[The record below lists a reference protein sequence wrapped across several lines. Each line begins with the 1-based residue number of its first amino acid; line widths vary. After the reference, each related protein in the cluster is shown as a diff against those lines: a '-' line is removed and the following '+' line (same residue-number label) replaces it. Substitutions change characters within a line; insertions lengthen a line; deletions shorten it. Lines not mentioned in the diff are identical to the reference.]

1 MLNTDYFKGK
11 KVTMVGLARSG
22 LAAANLLFDLG
33 AEVKVTDGQDN
44 VSLRANAEKL
54 KSKGIKVELGKH
66 SQEFIQGSDIV
77 VVSPGVLNT
86 SLPVIWAQE
95 FNIPVI
101 SEVEVAAIL
110 CPGRLVAVTGSSGK
124 TTVTTLIGKVI
135 EASGRKAFVCGNI
148 GNPFCGEV
156 AKMSP
161 EDYACLEISSF
172 QLERIKSFKPHIAV
186 MLNFSRNHLDR
197 HKDMQEY
204 LEAKKRIFL
213 NQDKNDFLV
222 LNGDDP
228 VFKGLAKEAD
238 SKVIY
243 FYEANGVNPNQ
254 AAAIAVAS
262 IVGIERKTCLKV
274 FKEFRGLEH
283 RLEYVA
289 EINGIRF
296 INDSKAT
303 VAESTV
309 WAINNISSPI
319 ILIAGGR
326 DKGVNYASI
335 IDVAAK
341 KVRTTILIGEA
352 RKKIAEAISAALA
365 VEEAAS
371 LKEAVIKAFEK
382 ASSGDCVLLSPMCSS
397 FDMFSNYE
405 ERGKAFKE
413 IVFDLAKTKS
423 SVNR

>member
-1 MLNTDYFKGK
+1 MVNTDYFKGK
-11 KVTMVGLARSG
+11 KVTIVGLARSG
-22 LAAANLLFDLG
+22 LASANLLFDLG
-33 AEVKVTDGQDN
+33 AEVKITDSQDN
-44 VSLRANAEKL
+44 ASIRTNAAKL
-54 KSKGIKVELGKH
+54 NSKDIKVELGRH
-66 SQEFIQGSDIV
+66 SQEFIKDSDIV
-77 VVSPGVLNT
+77 VVSPGVINT
-86 SLPVIWAQE
+86 SLPMIWAQE
-95 FNIPVI
+95 FGILVI
-101 SEVEVAAIL
+101 SEIEVAAIL
-110 CPGRLVAVTGSSGK
+110 CPGKLVAVTGSSGK

-148 GNPFCGEV
+148 GNPFCAEV
-156 AKMSP
+156 AKMSAK
-161 EDYACLEISSF
+161 DYACLEISSF
-172 QLERIKSFKPHIAV
+172 QLERIKNFKPNIAV

-204 LEAKKRIFL
+204 LEAKKHIFL

-222 LNGDDP
+222 LNGNDS
-228 VFKGLAKEAD
+228 VIKGLAKEAH

-243 FYEANGVNPNQ
+243 FHEGSGLNPNQ
-254 AAAIAVAS
+254 AAVIAVAS
-262 IVGIERKTCLKV
+262 IIGIDRKLCLEV
-274 FKEFRGLEH
+274 FREFRGLEH

-309 WAINNISSPI
+309 WAINNIPSSI

-326 DKGVNYASI
+326 DKGVDYASI
-335 IDVAAK
+335 IDAAGK
-341 KVRTTILIGEA
+341 KVRTAILIGEA
-352 RKKIAEAISAALA
+352 RKKIAEAISAALN

-371 LKEAVIKAFEK
+371 LKEAVIRAFEK

-413 IVFDLAKTKS
+413 IVFDLVKAKS